1 MSKFDESFERENAK
15 AIQIGIENV
24 EIIQQATNW
33 CKHFRF
39 EMQSAGLLAQMSGLP
54 IGMIE
59 VSCQYASESPAGMDL
74 PWIVPSFILKNCVAC
89 PHHKSN
95 GDVLWAEEI
104 IKNHERKVL
113 EHNRSEQI
121 RQEQLSAIRERLR
134 ELPRQVK
141 DNAKLD
147 ERQILTYIEELFS
160 EDEDRRE
167 EIATLLIQA
176 ARIGADL
183 FHSTAINIL
192 TEQALSEDFISKC
205 LPICVKLA
213 QHREDLSSRFKDIAF
228 VIIDKRFHLELAAEI
243 LIYLGQTVEY
253 PLQNKQIHNLICQQ
267 VHHTP
272 IGGWQES
279 PPSYSNITNILVRCY
294 DADSSSVIE
303 QFQLFLK
310 KDEKYVRVN
319 ACGALNL
326 LQDICPQ
333 IGINLLPELI
343 ASLDLYDDHYDESA
357 DAKAKD
363 CLAKA
368 LYYAPSQVDEYL
380 VSVIHQKRPAVQ
392 EEIIDIYRRVFQ
404 SYSRDLHE
412 KTNRLTEI
420 RAEEQLS
427 VNRCLEFVKDE
438 LFDLEVRHKAAECLA
453 SICYHCPRSIMSN
466 FDTLLGY
473 YALICTQD
481 EPPNLPPKIILLGV
495 QPEDP
500 RIASLDSCNRS
511 QKWKSFKNK
520 IIQSLQKL
528 IEFNSEATGQ
538 IVISCYENLDSKAHE
553 QFKSTVLKM
562 LGYLGK
568 EYSFRSQVLPL
579 IMDGLMNFE
588 SQIIRASAIRAIEE
602 MYHSSLSDPPKN
614 IIDVLIVHL
623 RDNYVIVHQ
632 AAIQILCRHG
642 SWCDREQATEALNLM
657 IGWLYTYRA
666 KPYDLDDIARAII
679 NIARRFTELKDIA
692 FQHLA
697 LVLPTKEEIV
707 DLNIVEYLIGF
718 IDPKEPNAVIL
729 ASQIGWC
736 LANYERDRYNTYKF
750 SKRSQM
756 FEWLYNLP
764 KNTYKSIQSD
774 LFESAKQL
782 AVKDAWEA
790 CYFASI
796 FAMNNDYFAEKEI
809 LMICGK
815 SLESEKRYSDFQ
827 SELQQLALIANINSC
842 LKDGDLNR
850 ANSLLAEN

>member
-1 MSKFDESFERENAK
+1 MSKFDESFERESAK

-59 VSCQYASESPAGMDL
+59 VSCQYTSEYPAGMNL

-89 PHHKSN
+89 PHHESN
-95 GDVLWAEEI
+95 GDVQWAEEL

-141 DNAKLD
+141 DNARLD

-192 TEQALSEDFISKC
+192 TEQALSEDFVSKC
-205 LPICVKLA
+205 LPICVNLA
-213 QHREDLSSRFKDIAF
+213 QHREDLSPRFKDVAF
-228 VIIDKRFHLELAAEI
+228 VIIDRGIHLELAAEI
-243 LIYLGQTVEY
+243 LIHLGQTVEY
-253 PLQNKQIHNLICQQ
+253 PLQSKQIHNLIGQQ
-267 VHHTP
+267 IHRRL
-272 IGGWQES
+272 IGGWHNS
-279 PPSYSNITNILVRCY
+279 HPSYLNITNILVCCY
-294 DADSSSVIE
+294 DADSSSIIE

-310 KDEKYVRVN
+310 KDEKDVRVD

-326 LQDICPQ
+326 LQDIRPQ
-333 IGINLLPELI
+333 IGIDLLAELI
-343 ASLDLYDDHYDESA
+343 TSLDLYDDIYNDSA

-363 CLAKA
+363 CIAKV
-368 LYYAPSQVDEYL
+368 LCYAPSKIDEYL
-380 VSVIHQKRPAVQ
+380 VSVIYQKRPAVQ

-404 SYSRDLHE
+404 NCSRDSNE
-412 KTNRLTEI
+412 KVNKLTKI

-427 VNRCLEFVKDE
+427 VTRCLEFVKDG
-438 LFDLEVRHKAAECLA
+438 LFDLEVRHKAAECLE
-453 SICYHCPRSIMSN
+453 SICYSCPRSVMSN

-481 EPPNLPPKIILLGV
+481 EPTNPPLKIILLGV
-495 QPEDP
+495 KPQDP
-500 RIASLDSCNRS
+500 RIAPLDSYNRS
-511 QKWKSFKNK
+511 QKWQSFKNK
-520 IIQSLQKL
+520 LIKSLQKL

-538 IVISCYENLDSKAHE
+538 IVISCYKNLDSKAHE
-553 QFKSTVLKM
+553 QFKSTLLKM
-562 LGYLGK
+562 LGYVGK

-632 AAIQILCRHG
+632 AVIQILCRRS
-642 SWCDREQATEALNLM
+642 SWFDREQAAEALNLM
-657 IGWLYTYRA
+657 ISWLYNYKT

-679 NIARRFTELKDIA
+679 NIARRFTDLKDIA
-692 FQHLA
+692 LQHITA
-697 LVLPTKEEIV
+697 VLPTNEEIV

-736 LANYERDRYNTYKF
+736 LAKYERDRYNSYES
-750 SKRSQM
+750 SKRFQM
-756 FEWLYNLP
+756 FKWLHYLP
-764 KNTYKSIQSD
+764 KNTYKSIQPD

-796 FAMNNDYFAEKEI
+796 FTINNDYSAEKEI
-809 LMICGK
+809 LMICEK

-827 SELQQLALIANINSC
+827 SELQLLALIANINSC
-842 LKDGDLNR
+842 LKDGNLNK
-850 ANSLLAEN
+850 ANSLLAE